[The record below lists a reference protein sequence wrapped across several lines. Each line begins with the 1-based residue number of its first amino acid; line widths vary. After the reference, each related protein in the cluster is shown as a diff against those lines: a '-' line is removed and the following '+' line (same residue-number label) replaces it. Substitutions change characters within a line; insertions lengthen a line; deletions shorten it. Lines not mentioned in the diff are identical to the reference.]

1 MRASEC
7 LIRITS
13 VASEREQRFS
23 LTLADHIHMNP
34 FLDLGTGAREELL
47 VVAKRASVIKGGREG
62 RRSNGTGRNEHCG
75 CVKTMR
81 RGHGSN
87 RPSLT
92 AAERIQR
99 EAVAFTKLCSGRQ

>member
-7 LIRITS
+7 FIRITS

-47 VVAKRASVIKGGREG
+47 VVAKRASVIKGGKRGKAKKWHGGKRALWMRENDEERTWVKQAFPYG
-62 RRSNGTGRNEHCG
+62 RREDS
-75 CVKTMR
+75 
-81 RGHGSN
+81 
-87 RPSLT
+87 
-92 AAERIQR
+92 A
-99 EAVAFTKLCSGRQ
+99 